1 MGQTGST
8 WRAHGRQVQ
17 RPLQGVGEGQQ
28 GVEAPGGR
36 EGECRQQGLTKASP
50 GQRGPQ
56 GRLAA
61 EAREAE
67 DGLCGFCGFS
77 FCGSEAA
84 KQRSCVAAG
93 TILAREMID
102 SKSAKDMYI

>member
-1 MGQTGST
+1 MGQAGST

-84 KQRSCVAAG
+84 KLCSSR
-93 TILAREMID
+93 D
-102 SKSAKDMYI
+102 YISPGDD